1 MKRLTSLA
9 AVLCLVGAAAC
20 SDRNDD
26 VVQAPAP
33 NAAPQP
39 VSETRADAAT
49 TSAALAFGMT
59 REQLEDADLLS
70 EANTDLGD
78 VETLV
83 LDAQGRLTHI
93 VVDLEG
99 PGDLEVVVPVGDLS
113 SVDRNGEKDLTT
125 QLTLAQLQALP
136 AWTPGMT
143 PTGAAQ
149 APAR

>member
-1 MKRLTSLA
+1 MKRLISLA

-20 SDRNDD
+20 SDRDDD

-33 NAAPQP
+33 NAASEP

-70 EANTDLGD
+70 ADNTDLGD

-83 LDAQGRLTHI
+83 LNAQRRLTHI
-93 VVDLEG
+93 VIDLEG
-99 PGDLEVVVPVGDLS
+99 PGDLEVLAPVGDLS
-113 SVDRNGEKDLTT
+113 SIDRNGEKDLTT

-143 PTGAAQ
+143 PASAAQ
-149 APAR
+149 TPAR